1 MCNQEVII
9 MIAIKIELHDQED
22 AEEIVLMLRTLL
34 VTFDEYIVEPKIRS
48 HFDRVE

>member
-1 MCNQEVII
+1 

-22 AEEIVLMLRTLL
+22 AEELVLMIRQILDG
-34 VTFDEYIVEPKIRS
+34 FDEYIVEPRIRS